1 MQSCLPLPALPP
13 VASSSVHCQVLTLA
27 NQVDDAS
34 KVEKLYSYATT
45 AGEDTRA
52 FGTGQSAPPTPR
64 RSSRFRTPSFFDA
77 DSEDAAIIDANS
89 PRAAISREHSYA
101 FGKLRQPSPVKDP
114 LDLGQIS
121 KVAPA
126 LSRLQDLVR
135 GRRAQML
142 VSSGS
147 SSELHP
153 LPAQRF
159 ASASPRL
166 NGSFAESSGTV
177 ATEVGSNAA
186 MDATSMPGPPKSF
199 LDSPEAEFPVLV
211 VVAPEVPGE
220 AAIIVD
226 SQEASALQPDSVLY
240 SALAR
245 SADLGQDALD
255 EIATPAPPSAEAESR
270 AIPGLNAA
278 AKLCA
283 LSSVEPVAGT
293 LTPAKRA
300 AGRLPPPIR
309 EPQGVARRPLS
320 TRRPSASLQGAT
332 GPASQAVVR
341 PAGSSESPRPAVSPR
356 QAKLVS
362 PGGSPR
368 PGLALETS
376 PNARKMQVSRKRFPP
391 GSAT

>member
-1 MQSCLPLPALPP
+1 MQTCLPLPALPP

-52 FGTGQSAPPTPR
+52 FGTGHGAPPTPR
-64 RSSRFRTPSFFDA
+64 RSARFRTPSFVSDA

-89 PRAAISREHSYA
+89 PRAALSREHSFT

-126 LSRLQDLVR
+126 LSRLRDLVR

-159 ASASPRL
+159 ASAPPRW
-166 NGSFAESSGTV
+166 NGSFAESSGGV

-186 MDATSMPGPPKSF
+186 MDATSMPGPPK
-199 LDSPEAEFPVLV
+199 SPEAEFPVLV

-240 SALAR
+240 SALAC
-245 SADLGQDALD
+245 SADLGQGMD
-255 EIATPAPPSAEAESR
+255 EIATPAPPRPSAEAESR

-309 EPQGVARRPLS
+309 EPQGVARRPLP

-362 PGGSPR
+362 PRGSPR
-368 PGLALETS
+368 PGLAPETS